1 MLPNVVLQRGEGLAD
16 PRRIDTA
23 PLPDLAFA
31 PSLPPYHLAEGLDKV
46 IRREPFGEGAR
57 DFDGKIPAGDDD
69 RDAIAVG
76 AVERLV
82 CEQQQV
88 SFAFVDPLEHQ
99 PDTLDVGLF
108 ELRAASRRQLLA
120 KARGFSLETFDLRL
134 KGRNSRREFRW
145 RGPQRVTEL
154 AEHAFVIADL
164 PLGRFPSSHFD
175 AANAGAD
182 AAVVRN
188 QGQPDLAAA
197 LDMCPAAEFT
207 SPVPEGD
214 DPNEIAVLLVEE
226 SDRAGLDCL
235 IEWQFLDPAHQ
246 VRADPLV
253 EQPGDA
259 IDL

>member
-1 MLPNVVLQRGEGLAD
+1 MLPNVVLQRREGLGD

-31 PSLPPYHLAEGLDKV
+31 PSLPSYHLAEGLDKV
-46 IRREPFGEGAR
+46 IRRQAFREGAR

-88 SFAFVDPLEHQ
+88 AFAFVDPLEHQ
-99 PDTLDVGLF
+99 PDALDVGLF
-108 ELRAASRRQLLA
+108 ELRTASRRQLLA
-120 KARGFSLETFDLRL
+120 KARSFSLETFDLRL
-134 KGRNSRREFRW
+134 KGRNSRREFRR
-145 RGPQRVTEL
+145 RGPQRVAKL

-164 PLGRFPSSHFD
+164 LLGRFPSSQFD

-197 LDMCPAAEFT
+197 LDRKST
-207 SPVPEGD
+207 RLNSSHLV
-214 DPNEIAVLLVEE
+214 ISYAVFCLKKKTGCE
-226 SDRAGLDCL
+226 SAKK
-235 IEWQFLDPAHQ
+235 
-246 VRADPLV
+246 
-253 EQPGDA
+253 
-259 IDL
+259 